1 MLKVKPAKGLQGQC
15 RVPGDKSIS
24 HRALMLGAIAR
35 GTTHIQGLLESAD
48 CLGTLEILKSLG
60 SDITRIGPGEYIVQS
75 VGQDQLREPE
85 EVLDAGNSGTTIR
98 LLLGLVS
105 TRPHFF
111 VFTGDASLRRRPMDR
126 VVKPLRQL
134 GAQIDGRQGGMYAP
148 IAVKGGPLQP
158 GHIQS
163 PVASAQVKS
172 AVLLAG
178 LGIPGTTTVTEP
190 ALSRDHT
197 ERMLTYLGCPVERE
211 GTTVG
216 VTGPRELEARPITIT
231 GDFSS
236 AAFLLAAAVLLPDSV
251 VTIENVNLNP
261 TRTGFLEV
269 LRRMGAQVEIAN
281 IREVCGEPVG
291 DITARSS
298 SLQGCEIGGDLIP
311 WIIDELPLVAL
322 LGSQA
327 QGETLVTDAAELRV
341 KESDRIHTTA
351 MELGKLGLKM
361 ETFPD
366 GFRVQGGQMLQGGQC
381 SSCHDHRIAMMLVVA
396 GLLGREETWIED
408 PKCIGISFP
417 GFVDLLNELCLEQCV
432 ESF

>member
-105 TRPHFF
+105 TRPHFLC
-111 VFTGDASLRRRPMDR
+111 SLGMLPAPEAHGSGGKAPQAVGGPDR
-126 VVKPLRQL
+126 WPAR
-134 GAQIDGRQGGMYAP
+134 GMYAP

-216 VTGPRELEARPITIT
+216 VTGPRELEARPITIP

-261 TRTGFLEV
+261 TRTGFLDV
-269 LRRMGAQVEIAN
+269 LRRM
-281 IREVCGEPVG
+281 R
-291 DITARSS
+291 ARWK
-298 SLQGCEIGGDLIP
+298 SLISGRCAVNRWGT
-311 WIIDELPLVAL
+311 LPLDLAPYRDVRSEAISF
-322 LGSQA
+322 LGSSMSCPWWPCWA
-327 QGETLVTDAAELRV
+327 VRP
-341 KESDRIHTTA
+341 KER
-351 MELGKLGLKM
+351 
-361 ETFPD
+361 P
-366 GFRVQGGQMLQGGQC
+366 
-381 SSCHDHRIAMMLVVA
+381 
-396 GLLGREETWIED
+396 W
-408 PKCIGISFP
+408 
-417 GFVDLLNELCLEQCV
+417 
-432 ESF
+432 